1 MCASAKALT
10 SSTPHLHTHTRE
22 CDKARGSV
30 VELSAGVEIRSCG
43 NGVGGG
49 FAASVGGAG
58 GRVVLG
64 GLEETGG
71 CSTARYGVTTS
82 KKSHHRQT
90 L

>member
-1 MCASAKALT
+1 M
-10 SSTPHLHTHTRE
+10 
-22 CDKARGSV
+22 GW
-30 VELSAGVEIRSCG
+30 
-43 NGVGGG
+43 GGG